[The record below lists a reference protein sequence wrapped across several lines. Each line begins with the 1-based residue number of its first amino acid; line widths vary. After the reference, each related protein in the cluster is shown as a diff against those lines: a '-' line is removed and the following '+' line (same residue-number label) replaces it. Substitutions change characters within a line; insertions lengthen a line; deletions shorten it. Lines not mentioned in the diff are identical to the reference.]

1 MRKPK
6 TWVIIGGKHCLVTE
20 RAGQYRVA
28 MNGLLGWTSIW
39 ADSREQ
45 LTARL
50 VLALGGKQ

>member
-1 MRKPK
+1 MRKAK
-6 TWVIIGGKHCLVTE
+6 TWVVIGGKHCLVTE